1 MAEVKSQ
8 GAVDAM
14 DVAEGAR
21 ETEWEKPSFVG
32 DLFLG
37 TYFVES
43 IFAIPGFG
51 QLGFTS
57 LTGKDYPVI
66 MAQTILGAAMTIFMY
81 LIVDVLYGVIN
92 PRIRSGYESGQG

>member
-1 MAEVKSQ
+1 MTVS
-8 GAVDAM
+8 G
-14 DVAEGAR
+14 
-21 ETEWEKPSFVG
+21 PLFG

-81 LIVDVLYGVIN
+81 LLVDVLYGVLD
-92 PRIRSGYESGQG
+92 PRVRLGARVGGDR